1 MPPTVQ
7 VMNPRPAAPTTL
19 NPATVTA
26 VSGGGA
32 TVGANN
38 GSMLGIERSD
48 AIQGRVNSAG
58 ISSIISG
65 SGGGRIMIGPLLILK
80 DATGKRR
87 EVIQIFPNYV
97 NQPV

>member
-7 VMNPRPAAPTTL
+7 VMNTLLAAPTTL

-26 VSGGGA
+26 VSGRGA

-38 GSMLGIERSD
+38 GLMLGIERSD

-58 ISSIISG
+58 MSPIISWV
-65 SGGGRIMIGPLLILK
+65 GG
-80 DATGKRR
+80 
-87 EVIQIFPNYV
+87 
-97 NQPV
+97 